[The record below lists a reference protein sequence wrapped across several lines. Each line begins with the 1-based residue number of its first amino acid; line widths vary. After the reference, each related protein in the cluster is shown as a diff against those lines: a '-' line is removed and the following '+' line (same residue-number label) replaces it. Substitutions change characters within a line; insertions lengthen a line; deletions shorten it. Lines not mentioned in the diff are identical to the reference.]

1 MKKVSIVLFTI
12 TLLAVTAII
21 ACNSDKT
28 PSTNKEGVV
37 EVKGITEAG
46 SKENMVR
53 RGQYLVTIMGC
64 NDCHSPKV
72 MTAHGPEI
80 DSARMLS
87 GHPETVPVPKIN
99 AAELQNWVLFS
110 HNLTTFV
117 GPWGVSF
124 AANLTSDAT
133 GIGNWTEG
141 QFINAIRH
149 GKYKG
154 LENSRPLLPPMPWAM
169 YKNATDED
177 LKAIFAYLK
186 STPPVQN
193 RVPGPIAP
201 DQIAKLN

>member
-1 MKKVSIVLFTI
+1 MKKVSIVLCTI
-12 TLLAVTAII
+12 SLLAVTAII

-28 PSTNKEGVV
+28 PSTNNEGVV

-87 GHPETVPVPKIN
+87 GHPETIPVPKIN
-99 AAELQNWVLFS
+99 AQELQNWVLFS

>member
-1 MKKVSIVLFTI
+1 MKKISIVLSTI
-12 TLLAVTAII
+12 ALLCITAII
-21 ACNSDKT
+21 ACNSDNN
-28 PSTNKEGVV
+28 PSTNNEGEV
-37 EVKGITEAG
+37 EVNGITEAG
-46 SKENMVR
+46 SKETMIK

-72 MTAHGPEI
+72 MTAHGPDI
-80 DSARMLS
+80 DTARMLS

-99 AAELQNWVLFS
+99 AGELQNWVLFS

-133 GIGNWTEG
+133 GIGNWTEA

-154 LENSRPLLPPMPWAM
+154 LENSRSLLPPMPWTM

-201 DQIAKLN
+201 DQLANMN

>member
-28 PSTNKEGVV
+28 PSTNNEGVV

-87 GHPETVPVPKIN
+87 GHPETIPVPKIN
-99 AAELQNWVLFS
+99 AQELQNWVLFS

-124 AANLTSDAT
+124 SANLTSDAT
-133 GIGNWTEG
+133 GIGNWTE
-141 QFINAIRH
+141 
-149 GKYKG
+149 
-154 LENSRPLLPPMPWAM
+154 
-169 YKNATDED
+169 
-177 LKAIFAYLK
+177 
-186 STPPVQN
+186 
-193 RVPGPIAP
+193 
-201 DQIAKLN
+201 

>member
-1 MKKVSIVLFTI
+1 MKKVSIVLCTI
-12 TLLAVTAII
+12 SLLAVTAII

-28 PSTNKEGVV
+28 PSTNNEGVV

-87 GHPETVPVPKIN
+87 GHPETIPVPKIN
-99 AAELQNWVLFS
+99 AQELQNWVLFS

-169 YKNATDED
+169 YKNATDDD

>member
-1 MKKVSIVLFTI
+1 MKKISIILGTVI
-12 TLLAVTAII
+12 TLAVTGVI
-21 ACNSDKT
+21 ACNSGKT
-28 PSTNKEGVV
+28 ASTNNEGEVN
-37 EVKGITEAG
+37 VKGI
-46 SKENMVR
+46 SENESSENAVR

-64 NDCHSPKV
+64 NDCHSPKI
-72 MTAHGPEI
+72 MTPHGPDI
-80 DSARMLS
+80 DSTRMLS
-87 GHPETVPVPKIN
+87 GHPASVPVPKIN
-99 AAELQNWVLFS
+99 AGELQNWVLFS

-141 QFINAIRH
+141 QFLNAIRH

-154 LENSRPLLPPMPWAM
+154 LENSRDLLPPMPWVM

-201 DQIAKLN
+201 DQLAKHN

>member
-1 MKKVSIVLFTI
+1 MKKVSIVLCTI
-12 TLLAVTAII
+12 SLLAVTAII

-28 PSTNKEGVV
+28 PSTNNEGVV

-87 GHPETVPVPKIN
+87 GHPETIPVPKIN
-99 AAELQNWVLFS
+99 AQELQNWVLFS

-201 DQIAKLN
+201 DQLAKLN

>member
-1 MKKVSIVLFTI
+1 MKKVSIILCTI

-21 ACNSDKT
+21 ACNSDKS
-28 PSTNKEGVV
+28 PSTNNEGEV
-37 EVKGITEAG
+37 EVKGITEG
-46 SKENMVR
+46 DSQENMVR

-80 DSARMLS
+80 DSTRMLS
-87 GHPETVPVPKIN
+87 GHPETIPVPKIN

-133 GIGNWTEG
+133 GIGNWTEE

-154 LENSRPLLPPMPWAM
+154 LENSRPLLPPMPWTM

-201 DQIAKLN
+201 DQLAKLN

>member
-1 MKKVSIVLFTI
+1 MKKLSIVLSTI
-12 TLLAVTAII
+12 ALLAITAII
-21 ACNSDKT
+21 ACNSDKN
-28 PSTNKEGVV
+28 PSTNNEGEV
-37 EVKGITEAG
+37 EVKGITESD
-46 SKENMVR
+46 SKESMVR

-72 MTAHGPEI
+72 MTAHGPDI
-80 DSARMLS
+80 DTARMLS
-87 GHPETVPVPKIN
+87 GHPENIPVPKIN
-99 AAELQNWVLFS
+99 AAELKNWVLFS
-110 HNLTTFV
+110 QNLTTFV

-133 GIGNWTEG
+133 GIGNWSEA

-154 LENSRPLLPPMPWAM
+154 LENSRALLPPMPWAM

-193 RVPGPIAP
+193 RVHGPIAP
-201 DQIAKLN
+201 DQLAKRN